1 MKTLRLPKNDMQ
13 DIKRKLQSLCYL
25 FKAPIQKRL
34 NGTGLFLHLGL
45 KWIKYRPRQ
54 TLLWTVKD
62 GLRGPTLLRKRS
74 QGSVGGFPPCSSLH
88 GLSQAVGFGLV
99 EKHNAQ

>member
-1 MKTLRLPKNDMQ
+1 MQ